1 MCVYPEINLSHVGEV
16 TTGAK
21 DDVRSSVIIL
31 HQINIAVKVTVI
43 LEHVATH
50 L

>member
-1 MCVYPEINLSHVGEV
+1 V
-16 TTGAK
+16 TIGAPL
-21 DDVRSSVIIL
+21 DIRSSVIML
-31 HQINIAVKVTVI
+31 HHVNIAVKVTVI